1 MKKVVENSFAVTGFV
16 GKDAEIRQFT
26 TASVARFPLAV
37 SRKEQ
42 NGEEYVSSFIYVE
55 AWRKN
60 DSTSFELLKKDKTL
74 QSRDFSNP
82 TNGLTSKVS
91 NITVSSW
98 QSPTSMS
105 RWRKKKK
112 KLLSLQKRRKPRKL
126 LNSSFSFQKRLRPF
140 FYVQQI
146 HLRILSFFNQSSLL
160 YHIDSHCT
168 TIKKHI
174 ALLARKPAHHFSC
187 GEIRMKPG
195 NSKPHVAR
203 MMKIDYCMV
212 DFHIRACL
220 IPSMASFRGCLKK
233 SDMPTCGTEK

>member
-60 DSTSFELLKKDKTL
+60 DSTSFELLKKGKNITVKG
-74 QSRDFSNP
+74 FSNP

-112 KLLSLQKRRKPRKL
+112 ELLSLQKRRKPRKL
-126 LNSSFSFQKRLRPF
+126 LKQQFLLSKTASAVFLCSTDTFTHTLF
-140 FYVQQI
+140 F
-146 HLRILSFFNQSSLL
+146 
-160 YHIDSHCT
+160 
-168 TIKKHI
+168 
-174 ALLARKPAHHFSC
+174 
-187 GEIRMKPG
+187 
-195 NSKPHVAR
+195 
-203 MMKIDYCMV
+203 
-212 DFHIRACL
+212 
-220 IPSMASFRGCLKK
+220 
-233 SDMPTCGTEK
+233 

>member
-60 DSTSFELLKKDKTL
+60 DSTSFELLKKGKNITVKGFFKPDEWTD
-74 QSRDFSNP
+74 QQ
-82 TNGLTSKVS
+82 VS

-105 RWRKKKK
+105 RWRKKK

-146 HLRILSFFNQSSLL
+146 HLRILSFFNKSSLL

>member
-60 DSTSFELLKKDKTL
+60 DSTSFELLKKGKNITVKG
-74 QSRDFSNP
+74 FSNP

-112 KLLSLQKRRKPRKL
+112 LLSLQKEESQESCL
-126 LNSSFSFQKRLRPF
+126 TAVSPF
-140 FYVQQI
+140 KTASTVFYVQQI
-146 HLRILSFFNQSSLL
+146 HLRILSFLTNPPC
-160 YHIDSHCT
+160 YI
-168 TIKKHI
+168 I
-174 ALLARKPAHHFSC
+174 
-187 GEIRMKPG
+187 
-195 NSKPHVAR
+195 
-203 MMKIDYCMV
+203 
-212 DFHIRACL
+212 L
-220 IPSMASFRGCLKK
+220 IPIVPL
-233 SDMPTCGTEK
+233 

>member
-60 DSTSFELLKKDKTL
+60 DSTSFELLKKGKNITIKGF
-74 QSRDFSNP
+74 FSNP
-82 TNGLTSKVS
+82 TNGLTSRVS

-105 RWRKKKK
+105 RWRKEEEKAPIASKKK
-112 KLLSLQKRRKPRKL
+112 KA
-126 LNSSFSFQKRLRPF
+126 PF
-140 FYVQQI
+140 FMFNRYI
-146 HLRILSFFNQSSLL
+146 YAHSLFKPILPIIL
-160 YHIDSHCT
+160 Y
-168 TIKKHI
+168 
-174 ALLARKPAHHFSC
+174 
-187 GEIRMKPG
+187 
-195 NSKPHVAR
+195 
-203 MMKIDYCMV
+203 
-212 DFHIRACL
+212 
-220 IPSMASFRGCLKK
+220 
-233 SDMPTCGTEK
+233 